1 MAEARPSQVPI
12 LAKMEI
18 ADILDAA
25 IRLYRHNFLLLLEIV
40 AVVQLVVLAGS
51 LVMTWLFFGSLMG
64 TSGEEVPWAAIAD
77 NAPLFLV
84 CVAGMIILLSL
95 GQGAL
100 AFAISEAYL
109 GRRISVAEAYRRMWP
124 LVWRLLLTMILVGLA
139 TATGLIFCIIPAFIL
154 MVWFAI
160 TTPIVAIERIWGPEA
175 MRRSYDLISG
185 HGWRVFA
192 TLLLLYLIVVVAT
205 YAIYALPAFGI
216 MMLLGESNPLV
227 AQSLSQAVQTVA
239 NIIVQPVVMIGIV
252 LIYYDLRIRKEG
264 FDLMMLAQAME
275 ASSPGAG
282 RDWRPEGFR
291 PASVELPPRPEDQPP
306 LPPKPGQSEEGLPP
320 RGE

>member
-1 MAEARPSQVPI
+1 MAEAGPRQVPI

-25 IRLYRHNFLLLLEIV
+25 IRLYRHNFLLLLQIV
-40 AVVQLVVLAGS
+40 AVVQLVVLAGN

-64 TSGEEVPWAAIAD
+64 TSGEEVPWAAIIGG
-77 NAPLFLV
+77 APLLLV
-84 CVAGMIILLSL
+84 WAVGMIILVPLS
-95 GQGAL
+95 QGAL

-109 GRRISVAEAYRRMWP
+109 GRRISAVEAYRRMWP

-192 TLLLLYLIVVVAT
+192 TLLLLYLIVGVAT
-205 YAIYALPAFGI
+205 YAIYALPYIALTA
-216 MMLLGESNPLV
+216 LLADTNPLLY
-227 AQSLSQAVQTVA
+227 QSLAQAVQTVA
-239 NIIVQPVVMIGIV
+239 NIIVQPVAMIGIV

-282 RDWRPEGFR
+282 RDWGAEGFR

-306 LPPKPGQSEEGLPP
+306 LPPKPDQPEDGLPP
-320 RGE
+320 PA